1 MSNVITLSEP
11 SPLVRLVAE
20 NVRVECARADRTQAD
35 VARLLGTSRT
45 AVSNRWRGR
54 MQWQIEDLERLSVS
68 LNVPVQRFFA
78 DGLPR
83 LDSNQ
88 EPTDSPDAVVID
100 LFSGERVA

>member
-1 MSNVITLSEP
+1 
-11 SPLVRLVAE
+11 
-20 NVRVECARADRTQAD
+20 
-35 VARLLGTSRT
+35 
-45 AVSNRWRGR
+45 
-54 MQWQIEDLERLSVS
+54 VS